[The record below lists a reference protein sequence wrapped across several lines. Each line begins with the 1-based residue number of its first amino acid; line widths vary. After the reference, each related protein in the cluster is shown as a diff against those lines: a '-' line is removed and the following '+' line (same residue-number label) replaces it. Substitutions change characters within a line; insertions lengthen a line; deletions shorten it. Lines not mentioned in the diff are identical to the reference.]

1 MKVRP
6 LKGSTELP
14 GNAPWATPCMRK
26 GILVNTKYEKGSSL
40 SNASWLTDIFFEHW
54 TSPVLKK
61 ADESI
66 LMIGIATFA
75 FMNGLLFCL
84 G

>member
-40 SNASWLTDIFFEHW
+40 SNASWFPDIFLRIGQVL
-54 TSPVLKK
+54 TSKK
-61 ADESI
+61 
-66 LMIGIATFA
+66 LTRV
-75 FMNGLLFCL
+75 FC
-84 G
+84 